1 MEIHQTQEEFL
12 SGLDNHLETNQVEK
26 VTIESDIINWV
37 IAEDYIERV
46 RAVLLKSRTTHI
58 STNRDLRNPSWIV
71 QNIWMGEIMK
81 KYFNFSEKMKWKISD
96 ILSSANQEKWSSV
109 EEITNKYIGENI
121 AHFNKLFWKIT
132 QFKSSSDSEYDY
144 AKAS

>member
-1 MEIHQTQEEFL
+1 
-12 SGLDNHLETNQVEK
+12 
-26 VTIESDIINWV
+26 
-37 IAEDYIERV
+37 V